1 MVTQLQGSSQ
11 HPIKTRAIAGASR
24 CIIGVSSAA
33 SFGSSPPLC
42 HASPGLRL
50 LPSQIQI
57 CHAMAR
63 TLVIP
68 AVPVVP
74 FSACRMPSFGAMA
87 GPRSFESVHHCFVSK
102 MSAEQLRL
110 SQWQSYWPTAR
121 NICNGYILSH
131 HSQEMEHTLV
141 YNGVYIYT
149 YIYIH
154 IYLFVYYL
162 LLYLFTYVFIYLF
175 IYLLVIYVFIHSFV
189 YSFIDRYIYIYS
201 IPQNDKIYGK

>member
-141 YNGVYIYT
+141 YNGVYIY
-149 YIYIH
+149 IYVYLYS
-154 IYLFVYYL
+154 YLFVCL
-162 LLYLFTYVFIYLF
+162 LFTSLLIYLCIYLSIHLSTSYLCIYSFIRLF
-175 IYLLVIYVFIHSFV
+175 IY
-189 YSFIDRYIYIYS
+189 R
-201 IPQNDKIYGK
+201 

>member
-141 YNGVYIYT
+141 YNGVYIYIRIFIFIFICLFI
-149 YIYIH
+149 IY
-154 IYLFVYYL
+154 FFTYL
-162 LLYLFTYVFIYLF
+162 LMYLF
-175 IYLLVIYVFIHSFV
+175 IY
-189 YSFIDRYIYIYS
+189 SFIY
-201 IPQNDKIYGK
+201 

>member
-63 TLVIP
+63 TLVVP

-87 GPRSFESVHHCFVSK
+87 GPRSFGSVHHCFVSK

-121 NICNGYILSH
+121 NICNGYIPSH

-141 YNGVYIYT
+141 YNGVHI
-149 YIYIH
+149 YIYIRILFIFICIYSFMYSLC
-154 IYLFVYYL
+154 IYLFM
-162 LLYLFTYVFIYLF
+162 
-175 IYLLVIYVFIHSFV
+175 YLLVIYLFIHSF
-189 YSFIDRYIYIYS
+189 IRLYIYIYYS
-201 IPQNDKIYGK
+201 MPQNDKLYGK

>member
-63 TLVIP
+63 TLVVP

-87 GPRSFESVHHCFVSK
+87 GPRSFGSVHHCFVSK

-121 NICNGYILSH
+121 NICNGYIPSH

-141 YNGVYIYT
+141 YNGVHIYIYT
-149 YIYIH
+149 YIIYIH
-154 IYLFVYYL
+154 M
-162 LLYLFTYVFIYLF
+162 YLF
-175 IYLLVIYVFIHSFV
+175 IYVFIVYLFNVSISYLFIHSFI
-189 YSFIDRYIYIYS
+189 YSFIYI
-201 IPQNDKIYGK
+201 

>member
-1 MVTQLQGSSQ
+1 VVTQLQGSSQ

-63 TLVIP
+63 TLV
-68 AVPVVP
+68 VPVVP

-87 GPRSFESVHHCFVSK
+87 GPRSFGSVHHCFVSK

-121 NICNGYILSH
+121 NICNGYIPSH

-141 YNGVYIYT
+141 YNGVHIYIY
-149 YIYIH
+149 
-154 IYLFVYYL
+154 VYYL
-162 LLYLFTYVFIYLF
+162 YSYVFIHLCIHCVFIYLC
-175 IYLLVIYVFIHSFV
+175 IY
-189 YSFIDRYIYIYS
+189 
-201 IPQNDKIYGK
+201 